1 MVVPEGWT
9 MKLLQIYIGKTVIVN
24 IVIALVVLL
33 GLVSAG
39 SFVSELG
46 DVGEGNYTSSDALI
60 YVLMVLPRRAYESFP
75 VAVLLG
81 SLIGLGGL
89 ASHSE
94 LTAMRAAGVSLKDII
109 FSALK
114 AGVLMMCVIVV
125 IGEFIA
131 PNTEQYAETMRASK
145 MSDQIT
151 LKSEYGFWARDRN
164 TYVNIRKILPG
175 ARLQDIYIYEFSDD
189 RELRV
194 ASYAAFAQYRDDHW
208 LLNNIQQSLFTP
220 DGVVSRKI
228 NRAAWESMIDPNVL
242 SVIVVRPTM
251 LAAWGLFKYISFLH
265 SNGQTAIP
273 FEVAFWTKIVSPIMT
288 LVMVFLSV
296 PFVFG
301 SLRSVGI
308 GQRVFAG
315 SLLGTGFFLTS
326 KILSHMAVVYELNP
340 LFAATFPAFVMLG
353 LAFWL
358 FRKVH

>member
-1 MVVPEGWT
+1 
-9 MKLLQIYIGKTVIVN
+9 MKLLQRYIGKTVIVH

-33 GLVSAG
+33 GLVSVG
-39 SFVSELG
+39 TFMGELSE
-46 DVGEGNYTSSDALI
+46 VGEGNYKTSDAFI
-60 YVLMVLPRRAYESFP
+60 YVLMVLPRRTYEIFP
-75 VAVLLG
+75 IAVLLG
-81 SLIGLGGL
+81 SLVGLGGL

-94 LTAMRAAGVSLKDII
+94 LTAMRAAGVSLKEII

-114 AGVLMMCVIVV
+114 AGIVMMLITIV
-125 IGEFIA
+125 IGEVIA
-131 PNTEQYAETMRASK
+131 PSTEQYAETMRASK

-189 RELRV
+189 RKLRV
-194 ASYAAFAQYRDDHW
+194 ASYAAFAQYRDERW
-208 LLNNIQQSLFTP
+208 LLNNIKQSLFTP
-220 DGVVSRKI
+220 SGVVSRKI
-228 NRAAWESMIDPNVL
+228 ERAAWESMIDPNVL
-242 SVIVVRPTM
+242 SVVVVRPTM
-251 LAAWGLFKYISFLH
+251 LAAWGLFKYINFLH
-265 SNGQTAIP
+265 GNGQTAIP
-273 FEVAFWTKIVSPIMT
+273 FEVAFWAKIVSPVMT

-315 SLLGTGFFLTS
+315 SLLGTGFFLLT

-340 LFAATFPAFVMLG
+340 LFAATFPMFAMLG

>member
-1 MVVPEGWT
+1 MQ
-9 MKLLQIYIGKTVIVN
+9 LLQRYIGKTVIVN
-24 IVIALVVLL
+24 IVLALIVLL
-33 GLVSAG
+33 VLVSLG

-46 DVGEGNYTSSDALI
+46 DVGEGNYRTPDALI
-60 YVLMVLPRRAYESFP
+60 YVLMVIPRRTYEVFP
-75 VAVLLG
+75 IAVLLG

-94 LTAMRAAGVSLKDII
+94 LTAMRAAGVSLQKII

-114 AGVLMMCVIVV
+114 AGLVMMGIIVIV
-125 IGEFIA
+125 GEVIA
-131 PNTEQYAETMRASK
+131 PSTEQYAETMRAAKLSN
-145 MSDQIT
+145 QIT
-151 LKSEYGFWARDRN
+151 MQSEYGFWARDRN
-164 TYVNIRKILPG
+164 TFVNIRKILPG

-189 RELRV
+189 RELKV
-194 ASYAAFAQYRDDHW
+194 ASYAAFAQYRDDRW
-208 LLNNIQQSLFTP
+208 LLNNIKQTHFTP
-220 DGVVSRKI
+220 QGVVSR
-228 NRAAWESMIDPNVL
+228 RMELAAWESILDPNLL
-242 SVIVVRPTM
+242 SVVVVRPTM

-265 SNGQTAIP
+265 NNGQSAIP

-308 GQRVFAG
+308 GQRIFAG
-315 SLLGTGFFLTS
+315 SLLGTGFFLLS
-326 KILSHMAVVYELNP
+326 KILGHMAVVYELNP
-340 LFAATFPAFVMLG
+340 LFSATFPAFVMLG